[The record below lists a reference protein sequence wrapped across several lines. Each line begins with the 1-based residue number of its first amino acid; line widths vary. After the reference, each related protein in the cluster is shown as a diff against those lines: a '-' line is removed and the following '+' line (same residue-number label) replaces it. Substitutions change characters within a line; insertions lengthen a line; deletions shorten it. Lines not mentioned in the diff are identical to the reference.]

1 MKNFLHFSFFLCF
14 LYSINSILCD
24 NFKCPERGK
33 VGKLK
38 VPNVLSL
45 IDKQN
50 GYHASVEVIN
60 PTRNNLVHDYY
71 DLQNKVGF
79 IDLEAFI
86 QSKIYRRYYYHSTG
100 EKIAVREGICKRLE
114 LTQNEKIE
122 SIKDWFELKDIVAS
136 SEMFK
141 DLVHLGPTGLMIYA
155 NSKSDKA
162 SFIGSELIEG
172 RTVNHWFYCS
182 NPNGPYIDF
191 YFDVKTSLPYRFSLY
206 YPKWIETQEA
216 ISINET
222 QTVKKQVDSDSK
234 YVYNFYMFKP
244 LVISSDDPIPY
255 PLGYGCA
262 RKGTRPSTP
271 LPNFSQVNNF
281 NLDMEAIITYPHHDP
296 IKSTARVMKRGDVI
310 SYEIQENGTSVR
322 FIELPPPLG
331 RFQVDEHT
339 GQCSH
344 STTAYPFDVTLV
356 TRWPSDKN
364 QVFNLFYYLLMKPP
378 KDQALTFIGDIPLG
392 PFRVEEYKATNFFRN
407 GIAAIID
414 YYYTQNTS
422 NSVPSKVIFTEDP
435 SDYYSYETQVEVTI
449 INYKE
454 VYIDYEDRFDVSG
467 CYEEPGSYTWF
478 QLLFSNPSLSE
489 FNLEAIRQSTE
500 EYLTSFI
507 PVTRI
512 GEIHAQQ
519 VDFNV
524 YVTVKLYD
532 RVNLIKGYLLHNTY
546 KINNPAYIVKRFK
559 VEDCEQLCSAT
570 EKCFDFSY
578 CDDYDCS
585 IYQSTRSS
593 QYSTSFHYTEGCIS
607 YSRSKYQFDLIPL
620 VNKNYLSAISHVLQQ
635 IRNKVSSGNFRLLGL
650 SAEDLFI
657 VNGPEEIGDIS
668 QELHRRGSFKPLR
681 GEDFPIIR
689 TDRHFNEGQ
698 FKIEKSTLNECFIAC
713 LNDDDC
719 NTLSYC
725 VNQNKECILSGET
738 SSSLNDTFEDKT
750 SHADGCDIYQK
761 SFINLFHE
769 YPGKNLVL
777 DAVSTIPDVPIGDCA
792 STCAQ
797 SESFNCESFDYC
809 ENNNNRNQS
818 ICLLH
823 VNHIVI
829 DKTREINITNW
840 KFAEAGCSHYSKKS
854 ELDYEHKVGLALKD
868 DMKESIVATFDHLS
882 LEHCASKCN
891 SDPNCF
897 TLEFCETIDYN
908 QISGRSASLSSCTLT
923 NLKPSNIQPH
933 LFEESKS
940 KTKICSIYINHK
952 KITGKSEADPPIQT
966 NTTESLTKTSTKS
979 NDFSLAIGLG
989 TIAFILAF
997 AAGFTGFKF
1006 TPKEGFVKKAKL
1018 KMTVPMKPTRE
1029 TK

>member
-24 NFKCPERGK
+24 TFKCPERGK
-33 VGKLK
+33 VGELK

-45 IDKQN
+45 IDKQT

-79 IDLEAFI
+79 IDLEATI
-86 QSKIYRRYYYHSTG
+86 QDKMNRRYYYHSTE
-100 EKIAVREGICKRLE
+100 EKIGVRENTCTRLD

-122 SIKDWFELKDIVAS
+122 SIKDWFEPKDIVAS
-136 SEMFK
+136 SEMCK

-155 NSKSDKA
+155 NSISDKA
-162 SFIGSELIEG
+162 SFTGSELIDG
-172 RTVNHWFYCS
+172 RSVNHWFYCT
-182 NPNGPYIDF
+182 NPRGPYIDF
-191 YFDVKTSLPYRFSLY
+191 YFDAKTSLPYRFSLY
-206 YPKWIETQEA
+206 YPKWVDTQEV

-222 QTVKKQVDSDSK
+222 RKVKKQFDSDSK

-262 RKGTRPSTP
+262 RKGTRPSTL
-271 LPNFSQVNNF
+271 LPDFSQVNKF
-281 NLDMEAIITYPHHDP
+281 TMDMEAIITYSDRDP

-339 GQCSH
+339 GRCHYVTSDY
-344 STTAYPFDVTLV
+344 SAAVTLV
-356 TRWPSDKN
+356 TAWPLN
-364 QVFNLFYYLLMKPP
+364 LYRGFNLLYYLVMKPDSAHAP
-378 KDQALTFIGDIPLG
+378 TFIGDIPLG
-392 PFRVEEYKATNFFRN
+392 PFRVEEYRADDLFKN
-407 GIAAIID
+407 GVDAIVD

-422 NSVPSKVIFTEDP
+422 NSVPSKVIFNPNRFD
-435 SDYYSYETQVEVTI
+435 DSYHYNNADVPTQVEVTI
-449 INYKE
+449 INYE
-454 VYIDYEDRFDVSG
+454 DTYIDYEDRFDVSG

-478 QLLFSNPSLSE
+478 QLFFSNPLMTE
-489 FNLEAIRQSTE
+489 YNMETVKESTE
-500 EYLTSFI
+500 KFLASFI
-507 PVTRI
+507 PITRI
-512 GEIHAQQ
+512 GEIHAQG
-519 VDFNV
+519 VDSNV
-524 YVTVKLYD
+524 YVTVKLFDSVHFIDVYRHFD
-532 RVNLIKGYLLHNTY
+532 ERKIRHPLNTL
-546 KINNPAYIVKRFK
+546 KIFK
-559 VEDCEQLCSAT
+559 VEDCERLCSST
-570 EKCFDFSY
+570 RNCIDFSF
-578 CDDYDCS
+578 CTDYDCS
-585 IYQSTRSS
+585 IFTK
-593 QYSTSFHYTEGCIS
+593 E
-607 YSRSKYQFDLIPL
+607 DLFWDTAELIYDDKCKFYYRGSEAYVKPL
-620 VNKNYLSAISHVLQQ
+620 VSKNYLSPMPHVLQQ
-635 IRNKVSSGNFRLLGL
+635 IRNKLQEGGF
-650 SAEDLFI
+650 EDLFI

-668 QELHRRGSFKPLR
+668 QELHRRGSFRPLR
-681 GEDFPIIR
+681 GEDFPIIK

-698 FKIEKSTLNECFIAC
+698 FKIEKSTLNECFMAC

-725 VNQNKECILSGET
+725 INQNKECILSGET

-777 DAVSTIPDVPIGDCA
+777 DAVSTISDVPIGDCA
-792 STCAQ
+792 KRCAQ
-797 SESFNCESFDYC
+797 SNDFNCESFDYC
-809 ENNNNRNQS
+809 QDNDQRNES
-818 ICLLH
+818 VCFLH
-823 VNHIVI
+823 VNHIAI
-829 DKTREINITNW
+829 DVAHQINATNW
-840 KFAEAGCSHYSKKS
+840 KKAEAGCSHYSKKS
-854 ELDYEHKVGLALKD
+854 ELEFEHKVGLALRD
-868 DMKESIVATFDHLS
+868 DMKESIVRTFDHLS
-882 LEHCASKCN
+882 LDLCASKCN
-891 SDPNCF
+891 TDSDCF
-897 TLEFCETIDYN
+897 TFEFCETIDYS
-908 QISGRSASLSSCTLT
+908 QIYYKKFSLTSCSLT
-923 NLKPSNIQPH
+923 NLEPNNVNNSE

-966 NTTESLTKTSTKS
+966 DTTESLTKTSTKS

-989 TIAFILAF
+989 TIVFITAF

-1006 TPKEGFVKKAKL
+1006 TAKKGFVKKAEL
-1018 KMTVPMKPTRE
+1018 QMTVPMKSTRE

>member
-1 MKNFLHFSFFLCF
+1 MNTQDSWIK
-14 LYSINSILCD
+14 
-24 NFKCPERGK
+24 GK
-33 VGKLK
+33 VGELK

-71 DLQNKVGF
+71 DLQNEVGF
-79 IDLEAFI
+79 IDLEAAI

-122 SIKDWFELKDIVAS
+122 SIKDWFQPKDIVAS
-136 SEMFK
+136 SEMFR
-141 DLVHLGPTGLMIYA
+141 DLVHLGPTVLMIYA
-155 NSKSDKA
+155 NNISDKA
-162 SFIGSELIEG
+162 SFIGSELIE
-172 RTVNHWFYCS
+172 
-182 NPNGPYIDF
+182 
-191 YFDVKTSLPYRFSLY
+191 
-206 YPKWIETQEA
+206 
-216 ISINET
+216 
-222 QTVKKQVDSDSK
+222 
-234 YVYNFYMFKP
+234 
-244 LVISSDDPIPY
+244 DDPIPY
-255 PLGYGCA
+255 PLGYGCT
-262 RKGTRPSTP
+262 RKGTLPSTP

-310 SYEIQENGTSVR
+310 SYKIQENDGSVR

-344 STTAYPFDVTLV
+344 STTDYPFDVTLV

-407 GIAAIID
+407 GIAAIVD
-414 YYYTQNTS
+414 YYYAQNTS

-454 VYIDYEDRFDVSG
+454 VYIDYEDRFDVS
-467 CYEEPGSYTWF
+467 
-478 QLLFSNPSLSE
+478 
-489 FNLEAIRQSTE
+489 AIRQSTE

-585 IYQSTRSS
+585 IYQSTRGS
-593 QYSTSFHYTEGCIS
+593 QYSTSFHYTEGCTS

-620 VNKNYLSAISHVLQQ
+620 VNKNYLSTISHVLQQ
-635 IRNKVSSGNFRLLGL
+635 IRNKVSSGKFRLLGL

-668 QELHRRGSFKPLR
+668 QELHKRGSFKPLR
-681 GEDFPIIR
+681 GEDFPIIK

-698 FKIEKSTLNECFIAC
+698 FKIEKSTLNECFMAC

-738 SSSLNDTFEDKT
+738 SSSLNNTFEDKT

-868 DMKESIVATFDHLS
+868 DMKESIVGTFDHLS

-923 NLKPSNIQPH
+923 NLKPSNIQHH
-933 LFEESKS
+933 LFEESKT

-952 KITGKSEADPPIQT
+952 KIIGKSEADPPIQT

-997 AAGFTGFKF
+997 AAGFTGFRF